1 MNVAERIH
9 WQILHRRKEGIEPL
23 ITQIIEERAQELN
36 IPTSESAVNV
46 LNTVLLPAMKDV
58 GDRFGA
64 GELILPF
71 VLQSAEVMKRAVA
84 HLEDYLEKKEGYT
97 KGKVVLA
104 TVFGDVHDIGKNLVN
119 TILSNNGY
127 TVYDLGKQVPLNTI
141 LDKAIEV
148 NADAIG
154 LSALLVSTSKQMPL
168 CVKELYKRGLNFPV
182 IVGGA
187 AINRSYGRRIL
198 FVDEQTPDAAPVPY
212 DHGVFYARDAFEGL
226 EIIDRLTSSPEQRAS
241 FIERIKEEALKER
254 LKKTERTTRA
264 TGETTSQAKED
275 IASSSVKPALSI
287 PRPPFWGPRVLDRIG
302 IEDVAPCMDLNTL
315 FRLHWGGKTHGA
327 DFTRLVEMEFRPR
340 LKRMLLEARQRRYL
354 QPKAIYGYFPCQSS
368 GNELIVYDPAEMQG
382 QQQKDSLREVARFYC
397 PRQQERERL
406 CLADYFAPV
415 NSGKIDVVALQVV
428 TMGQSATEAVQQLQ
442 DAGDYAE
449 AYFVHGLAVEMAEG
463 LAEYTNRLIQQE
475 LELDEQ
481 RGRRYSWG
489 YPAIP
494 DLEDHVKVFQL
505 LPARETIGVDLT
517 EAFQLVPEQST
528 AAIVV
533 HHQQATYFAVRE
545 QAAVSV

>member
-1 MNVAERIH
+1 M
-9 WQILHRRKEGIEPL
+9 
-23 ITQIIEERAQELN
+23 
-36 IPTSESAVNV
+36 
-46 LNTVLLPAMKDV
+46 
-58 GDRFGA
+58 
-64 GELILPF
+64 
-71 VLQSAEVMKRAVA
+71 
-84 HLEDYLEKKEGYT
+84 
-97 KGKVVLA
+97 
-104 TVFGDVHDIGKNLVN
+104 
-119 TILSNNGY
+119 
-127 TVYDLGKQVPLNTI
+127 
-141 LDKAIEV
+141 
-148 NADAIG
+148 
-154 LSALLVSTSKQMPL
+154 
-168 CVKELYKRGLNFPV
+168 
-182 IVGGA
+182 
-187 AINRSYGRRIL
+187 
-198 FVDEQTPDAAPVPY
+198 PDAAPVPY
-212 DHGVFYARDAFEGL
+212 EHGVFYARDAFEGL

-428 TMGQSATEAVQQLQ
+428 TMGQSASEAVQQLQ

-463 LAEYTNRLIQQE
+463 LAEYTNRLIRQE
-475 LELDEQ
+475 LGLDEQ